1 MISLSYNKKIK
12 LKVFISDY
20 SFIGI
25 TLIVFGGLY
34 IVDCWFIQYFVLYL
48 NLNIISC
55 IFLYISYY
63 FTIDKYFLF
72 FYFVFK
78 IHL

>member
-34 IVDCWFIQYFVLYL
+34 IVDCWFIQYFVLY
-48 NLNIISC
+48 
-55 IFLYISYY
+55 
-63 FTIDKYFLF
+63 
-72 FYFVFK
+72 
-78 IHL
+78 